1 VLTYS
6 TDDLR
11 SAMSPL
17 RPPPLDLLDK
27 FHGTEALPLYTARVR
42 VEGGESGHG
51 RASGRV
57 RSDDGALVADLR
69 LPAELGGP
77 GGGTNP
83 EQLLAAGYASCF
95 HGVLALFASNA
106 GIALTDL
113 SIDAAV
119 TFARDP
125 VDGLFQLSAN
135 VVVHMPGMD
144 PRQAAALVRQAE
156 RTCPYTKMF
165 RLGISHSIVV
175 A

>member
-1 VLTYS
+1 
-6 TDDLR
+6 
-11 SAMSPL
+11 MSPL
-17 RPPPLDLLDK
+17 HPPPLNLLDK
-27 FHGTEALPLYTARVR
+27 FHGTEPLPLYTARVC

-69 LPAELGGP
+69 LPVELGGP

-95 HGVLALFASNA
+95 HGVLVLFASNS